1 MDARGLVPNVTEDF
15 KKMDYSNWQRIEAK
29 EKKSAARKLT
39 LPPITSEGKKKKGKK
54 NKPVTFR
61 LNKNPPLPSKT
72 LPSQEKYGS
81 FTQRKS
87 SLKDAEL
94 AKNLEDI
101 RIIKHLT
108 KLKINFIEELK
119 QHSAYL
125 AETNCRLIE
134 DIQHTDERTAKQA
147 RDLLQQHELFGTVKA
162 TMQNFTQNRLDTAR
176 AEFQEM
182 EEKMEK
188 NLGKLQR
195 QLDEATSKVQVLQD
209 ELHVLQNYMDREY
222 PAKAVQIASLLHKIQ
237 NLKEQQQH
245 EIDETEALGK
255 AFLEELEVKLRVEQ
269 EEILDRAVE
278 EVLLHQDG
286 LRQLFMNNHL
296 LQCEVQRQREII
308 KDMAEEISE
317 LKRSI
322 QTLQQS
328 MGDPRELIF
337 ADVLLRRPKHDLQT
351 CTQPGI

>member
-1 MDARGLVPNVTEDF
+1 MDARGLVPNVMGDF
-15 KKMDYSNWQRIEAK
+15 KKTDYSKWQRIEAK
-29 EKKSAARKLT
+29 ERKSPAFKLT

-72 LPSQEKYGS
+72 LPSQEKHGS

-108 KLKINFIEELK
+108 KLKTNFIEELK

-134 DIQHTDERTAKQA
+134 DIQHTDDRTAKQA
-147 RDLLQQHELFGTVKA
+147 RDLLQQYELFGTVKA
-162 TMQNFTQNRLDTAR
+162 TMQNFTQNRLDAAR

-188 NLGKLQR
+188 NLGKLQQ

-209 ELHVLQNYMDREY
+209 ELHVLRNYMDKEY
-222 PAKAVQIASLLHKIQ
+222 PAKAVRIAFLLHKIQ
-237 NLKEQQQH
+237 NLKKQQQY

-255 AFLEELEVKLRVEQ
+255 AFLEELEMQLRVEQ
-269 EEILDRAVE
+269 EELLEGVME
-278 EVLLHQDG
+278 EMLLNHDDLKQM
-286 LRQLFMNNHL
+286 FMSNNI
-296 LQCEVQRQREII
+296 LQCEVERQREIV
-308 KDMAEEISE
+308 KDLAEEISE

-337 ADVLLRRPKHDLQT
+337 ADILLRRPK
-351 CTQPGI
+351 